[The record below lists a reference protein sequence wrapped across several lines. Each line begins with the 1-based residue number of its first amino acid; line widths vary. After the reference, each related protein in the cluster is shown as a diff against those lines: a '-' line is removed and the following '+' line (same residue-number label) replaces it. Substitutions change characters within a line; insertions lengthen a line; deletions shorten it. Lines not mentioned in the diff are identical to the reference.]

1 MKVVLAVPYM
11 TAEKY
16 AEFAGLTELTVKR
29 MMDNGHIPSVKK
41 GKRRLVN
48 VVEEM
53 RAALGEVQ
61 NDG

>member
-1 MKVVLAVPYM
+1 M